1 MDEDTDVQRSDRS
14 LKEDSCLW
22 DGRVEQGEKKRGL
35 VEWGHEKRFVVAVV
49 IDNMTATAAILILW
63 LNAVALKIRNASGEY
78 LNEKPPM
85 AIPLNSLDI
94 RVLRT

>member
-22 DGRVEQGEKKRGL
+22 DGGARRKRKNL
-35 VEWGHEKRFVVAVV
+35 IEWTHEKRFVVPIV

-63 LNAVALKIRNASGEY
+63 LNAVTL
-78 LNEKPPM
+78 
-85 AIPLNSLDI
+85 
-94 RVLRT
+94 